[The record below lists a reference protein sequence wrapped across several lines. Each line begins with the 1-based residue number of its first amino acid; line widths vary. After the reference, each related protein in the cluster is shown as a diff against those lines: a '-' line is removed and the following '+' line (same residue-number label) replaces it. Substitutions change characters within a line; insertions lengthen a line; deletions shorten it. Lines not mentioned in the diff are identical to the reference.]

1 MRLTVIRTA
10 IAVAGLICLV
20 VAVPAVSL
28 HAAATSRG
36 AGLGAEDRH
45 QIERLERYLNGLGTL
60 QSRFLQV
67 SSNGGVAE
75 GDFYLWRPGRL
86 RIDYDPPV
94 PVLIIANNGLLVY
107 FDRELE
113 QVSHVPINSTP
124 AGILTRN
131 NLSFDDPELTITG
144 FEHDDRMLRIT
155 IVQSEDPLEGSVTL
169 VFSDDPIRLLKW
181 SVVDAQGVTTE
192 VTLLDTRFDVPLNPE
207 LFVFRNPRFYRD
219 DF

>member
-1 MRLTVIRTA
+1 MRRTVIRTA
-10 IAVAGLICLV
+10 VFAVGLMCLIV
-20 VAVPAVSL
+20 LAHAVT
-28 HAAATSRG
+28 AAATPPRTARLS
-36 AGLGAEDRH
+36 AEDRQ
-45 QIERLERYLNGLGTL
+45 QIARVERYLNDLRTV

-67 SSNGGVAE
+67 SSNGQVAE

-94 PVLIIANNGLLVY
+94 PVLIIANHGLLVY

-113 QVSHVPINSTP
+113 QVSNVPINSTP
-124 AGILTRN
+124 AGILTRE

-144 FEHDDRMLRIT
+144 FEHKDGMLRIT
-155 IVQSEDPLEGSVTL
+155 IVQSDDPLEGSVTL
-169 VFSDDPIRLLKW
+169 VFSDDPIRLQKW

-192 VTLLDTRFDVPLNPE
+192 VSLLDTRFDVPLNPE
-207 LFVFRNPRFYRD
+207 LFVFRDPRFYRD